1 MLKIWA
7 KTVKDNKPTAQYT
20 VEIDPEAPAEEQL
33 SEALREIC
41 YALDLS
47 NPIIQAKHIRD
58 MDQYRLTRFLPESF
72 IEPVDFDRLELNI
85 FDDSPKAKNNRRA

>member
-7 KTVKDNKPTAQYT
+7 KTIKDNKPTAQYT
-20 VEIDPEAPAEEQL
+20 ASINPEDDPETQL

-47 NPIIQAKHIRD
+47 NPIIQSKHIKD
-58 MDQYRLTRFLPESF
+58 MEKYHLTRFLPESF

-85 FDDSPKAKNNRRA
+85 FDDTPKNHR

>member
-7 KTVKDNKPTAQYT
+7 KTIKDNKPTAQYT
-20 VEIDPEAPAEEQL
+20 VPIDPEASSQEQL

-47 NPIIQAKHIRD
+47 NPIIQNKHIRD
-58 MDQYRLTRFLPESF
+58 MEQYRLTRFLPESF

-85 FDDSPKAKNNRRA
+85 FDDAPKTKNNRKA